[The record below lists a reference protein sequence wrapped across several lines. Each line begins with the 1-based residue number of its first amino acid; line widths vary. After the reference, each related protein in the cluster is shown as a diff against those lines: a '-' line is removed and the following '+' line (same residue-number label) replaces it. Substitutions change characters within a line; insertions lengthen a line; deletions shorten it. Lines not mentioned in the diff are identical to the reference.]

1 MKRSKAVKNYLKYA
15 YVVAKSDDEQEV
27 FDKIFEFLIEN
38 RTEFDFMAEEI
49 SINFDID
56 VEELMARKNDMIIE
70 IIKDYYSYIRYCMLT
85 DDVNDM
91 EETIIKLFDSKR
103 FTYSDIL
110 FYFMDPDNEYVAKR
124 IVETY
129 CFYTEKG
136 NDFIKQVDIYNVTN
150 PTPFLNEIDIMKKR
164 IDVIDEIAEVFDKAF
179 AKTTDELDKEAD
191 EENLDDEEVQ
201 GEERLY
207 EEEYY
212 QGIDDREDIAEKID
226 EISEKFMEILTKT
239 YGDFY
244 SEEMN
249 SFLGYYISLIYPIL
263 LERKEGDYLLDRD
276 RELLELLEAEDMPL
290 EAILNYFYEDKYN
303 MFAVIELISREYI
316 ASLGRE
322 YDNRPGYENQDE
334 NQLLIKLDPM
344 YIYYIPENEHEQNNK
359 TEMYMENITLKIMD
373 IIIERLKLEN
383 PNDYQRIIYIFLL
396 AEDEYDKIFLEY
408 GIEKES
414 INGFKFQMI
423 RMFIRKFY
431 EYINSQKAQTTDLQ
445 IGNQLDGIQIN
456 FKTIIENFH
465 RYGEIYID
473 AYFKL
478 SRMSSITRKGA
489 IRAFPNNIRKRL
501 VELDPNVLVDPI
513 YYQALSV
520 GNLFILLEEHGVDL
534 TCKYLIEISVIKI
547 NKCRELI
554 SELLIELYN
563 KINNTEEKIDI
574 DNVFLK
580 YIEGNSYVLEDYT
593 TDLINA
599 PLLLKEFLA
608 RYLDFIKQDEYPIPI
623 DSIKNNDIF
632 DEKIKT
638 KIFPSENK

>member
-27 FDKIFEFLIEN
+27 FDKLFEFLIEN
-38 RTEFDFMAEEI
+38 RTEFDFMAEEM

-56 VEELMARKNDMIIE
+56 VEEIMARKNDMIIE

-103 FTYSDIL
+103 FTYSYIL

-129 CFYTEKG
+129 CFYIEKG
-136 NDFIKQVDIYNVTN
+136 NDFIKQVDIYNISN
-150 PTPFLNEIDIMKKR
+150 PTIFLNEIDIMKKR
-164 IDVIDEIAEVFDKAF
+164 IDVIDEIAEEFDKAF

-191 EENLDDEEVQ
+191 EVNGEEVQ
-201 GEERLY
+201 EEGLY
-207 EEEYY
+207 EERYY
-212 QGIDDREDIAEKID
+212 QDLDGREDTMEKID
-226 EISEKFMEILTKT
+226 EISEKLMEILTKN

-263 LERKEGDYLLDRD
+263 LERKEGDYLSDRD

-316 ASLGRE
+316 ASLGQE

-344 YIYYIPENEHEQNNK
+344 YIYYIPDEHKQNNK
-359 TEMYMENITLKIMD
+359 IEMHMENITLKIMET
-373 IIIERLKLEN
+373 IIEKLKAEN
-383 PNDYQRIIYIFLL
+383 PDDYQRVIYIFLL
-396 AEDEYDKIFLEY
+396 TEDKYDKIFLEY
-408 GIEKES
+408 DIEKEY
-414 INGFKFQMI
+414 INSFKMQMI

-431 EYINSQKAQTTDLQ
+431 EYINSQKVQTRDLQ
-445 IGNQLDGIQIN
+445 IGNQLNGIQIN
-456 FKTIIENFH
+456 LKTFIENFH
-465 RYGEIYID
+465 KYGEIYID

-501 VELDPNVLVDPI
+501 IELDPNVLVDPI

-534 TCKYLIEISVIKI
+534 TCKYLIEISIIKT

-554 SELLIELYN
+554 SELLIGLYN
-563 KINNTEEKIDI
+563 KIKNNEEKSDI

-580 YIEGNSYVLEDYT
+580 YIEGNSYTLEDYT
-593 TDLINA
+593 ADLINA

-608 RYLDFIKQDEYPIPI
+608 RYLDFMKQEEYPIPI

-632 DEKIKT
+632 NEKIKT